1 MVVAILGGGLSKT
14 QKRKKRALAVDPA
27 AVNRDHGEKYT
38 VANAFLA
45 RFQTET
51 ASLDLKADGEIE
63 HLAQVVPLFLNISG
77 DDDLLSLNRTDES
90 TTMMAISGSVV
101 ALKPDVRER
110 FLRVYQQFNRD
121 GSGGLDALDLQRAM
135 DHVGRHVSLRG
146 AEHMLAEADTNNNGE
161 IDFEEF
167 YAVCEAVMKERIQVE
182 QDALEEAR
190 RSPVGRLRALS
201 GDSMRFAVTK
211 IEQLPGGDSFS
222 QAGSSFCTRVS
233 DSYMKAANHCADL
246 VENPKFELMVIL
258 CILLVGVATYARL
271 SRVHPLDP
279 DSHTHRL

>member
-14 QKRKKRALAVDPA
+14 QKRKKRAYAVDPA
-27 AVNRDHGEKYT
+27 VVNRDHGEKYT

-51 ASLDLKADGEIE
+51 ASLDLKADGDIE
-63 HLAQVVPLFLNISG
+63 HLAQVVPLFLNIAG
-77 DDDLLSLNRTDES
+77 EHDLLSLNRTDES
-90 TTMMAISGSVV
+90 TTMMDISGSVV
-101 ALKPDVRER
+101 SLKPDVRER
-110 FLRVYQQFNRD
+110 FLRVYHQFNRD

-146 AEHMLAEADTNNNGE
+146 AEYMLAEADTDNNGE

-190 RSPVGRLRALS
+190 MSPVGRLRTLTRES
-201 GDSMRFAVTK
+201 TRFAVTK